1 MAIRNPVRGFTLVEL
16 LVVIAIIGVLIALL
30 LPAVQQAREAARRM
44 SCSNNLKQIGVALHN
59 YHDTHSQFPL
69 GAWRSA
75 GATSSPFGT
84 SWWGGLL
91 PFIEQ
96 AALYDQ
102 INFEADRPGWSG
114 NTSVLVG
121 TSADVMVCPSFP
133 GETSQWN
140 NRNWDSAATYIGI
153 AGAVINNADFTE
165 SRTDAGFNCCSHS
178 GGTNDGIISAGGI
191 MFPNQCVGFRDV
203 TDGSSNTLAVGECGG
218 RMFTGNSGS
227 LANISGPNVLM
238 TAGGQHGWLMGSEGS
253 GTPQNYNG
261 SRAFNITTVRYAP
274 NEKNYD
280 LDGIST
286 NYGANNPLISEHPGG
301 VMAVFV
307 DGHVEFI
314 AETINV
320 DILKYQATR
329 DDGQVISLN

>member
-1 MAIRNPVRGFTLVEL
+1 MSTKKTDGGFTLVEL

-44 SCSNNLKQIGVALHN
+44 SCSNNLKQIGIALHN
-59 YHDTHSQFPL
+59 YHDTHLKFPL
-69 GAWRSA
+69 GGWRSTA
-75 GATSSPFGT
+75 STSSPFGT

-96 AALYDQ
+96 AALYDR

-114 NTSVLVG
+114 NTSALTG
-121 TSADVMVCPSFP
+121 TSANGMVCPSFP
-133 GETSQWN
+133 GETSGWN
-140 NRNWDSAATYIGI
+140 NRSWDSAATYIGI
-153 AGAVINNADFTE
+153 AGAVLNNTNFTE
-165 SRTDAGFNCCSHS
+165 SRTNSGFACCSHS
-178 GGTNDGIISAGGI
+178 GGTNDGIIAAGGI
-191 MFPNQCVGFRDV
+191 MFPNQSVGFRDV

-218 RMFTGNSGS
+218 RMFTANSGS
-227 LANISGPNVLM
+227 LTNISGSMVLV
-238 TAGGQHGWLMGSEGS
+238 TAGGQHGWLMGSEGT
-253 GTPQNYNG
+253 GTPPGYSNH
-261 SRAFNITTVRYAP
+261 RAFNITTVRYAP

-280 LDGIST
+280 LNGIST

-314 AETINV
+314 AETIELDV
-320 DILKYQATR
+320 FKYQATR
-329 DDGQVISLN
+329 DDGQVVSQN